1 MTMRLFKAGPLK
13 VVSYNLYSSP
23 DPEGAKGELAKIQSL
38 QNADV
43 IHLQEVTGPVEG
55 AGNASAKIAKILKMN
70 SIYSPGMI

>member
-23 DPEGAKGELAKIQSL
+23 DPEGATGELAKIQSL

-43 IHLQEVTGPVEG
+43 IL
-55 AGNASAKIAKILKMN
+55 SKK
-70 SIYSPGMI
+70 